1 MTKKHTCTCEK
12 YSHTRGESKSM
23 ISVSGQKPDCF
34 AFARNDAVLLTRKS
48 AFTLAET
55 LIALAIIGIVA
66 ALTIPNLMYN
76 YQQRVMKE
84 QVRTAKYKL
93 TQATNLMNTKGL
105 ITAYPTTKDFV
116 DVLSQHL
123 KLIKV
128 CDNNNLRD
136 CWPTD
141 KITVPNST
149 NGTADGTF
157 KTVDVKDLTT
167 GTSISSLG
175 LGTKDTLTMGIVT
188 ADGVPMILTYSPYCT
203 PLDQYTI
210 YPYSLQDGKPVTN
223 ATTNCIS
230 AIFDVNGSK
239 GPNRIGTDVRT
250 LNSLFGYAKFGV
262 TSITKS
268 ECEKLGKDLVND
280 CYYDNDYYAG
290 AVKKCNDMHM
300 HLPDMQT
307 LANIAGAYY
316 GRTDI
321 GPYTTIYSNYYK
333 DYDWGYRATEGNLI
347 HYDADSIPSAA
358 NSSHP
363 EYAAGASISGYFWA
377 SSEVS
382 ASVAYKRN
390 INSSYSNWGRSNRN
404 DNNAPFCVGD

>member
-12 YSHTRGESKSM
+12 YSPLVGESKSM
-23 ISVSGQKPDCF
+23 ISVRGQKPDCF
-34 AFARNDAVLLTRKS
+34 AFARNDAVSLTRKS

-149 NGTADGTF
+149 NGIADGTF

-250 LNSLFGYAKFGV
+250 LNSLFGYAKFGA

-268 ECEKLGKDLVND
+268 ECEKLGKDLVNA
-280 CYYDNDYYAG
+280 CSYDDDYYAG

-321 GPYTTIYSNYYK
+321 GPYTTIYGSDYK
-333 DYDWGYRATEGNLI
+333 DYDWTYRATEGNLKYI
-347 HYDADSIPSAA
+347 DTSDISGAVLNPQ
-358 NSSHP
+358 
-363 EYAAGASISGYFWA
+363 YAAGASITGNFWA

-382 ASVAYKRN
+382 ASEAYERGIFSKQSNWNRNLRN
-390 INSSYSNWGRSNRN
+390 ISF
-404 DNNAPFCVGD
+404 APLCVGD